1 MCLALCKDP
10 HFVSFHPYRLMTVS
24 IPISQMWKQGPRL
37 IKIIQQVV
45 DDDSNMSFC
54 ESRG

>member
-10 HFVSFHPYRLMTVS
+10 HFVSFHPYRPMTVS